1 MALHSDDGMIE
12 HGCSYT
18 TFDVINEQHKLLV
31 YGWMCLLGSSGLNVV
46 LGTRLQDQ
54 EMF

>member
-18 TFDVINEQHKLLV
+18 TFDVINEQDKLLV
-31 YGWMCLLGSSGLNVV
+31 YGRMCLLGPSGLNVV
-46 LGTRLQDQ
+46 LGPRPQDQ